1 MDTGA
6 LVTLALA
13 PLAVL
18 AVASAFGLNLGFGI
32 LGDVFSGIFS
42 GDGDSDGDGGG
53 DGGGD

>member
-1 MDTGA
+1 MDTGT
-6 LVTLALA
+6 LITLALA

-18 AVASAFGLNLGFGI
+18 AVASAFGLNLAGALGDI
-32 LGDVFSGIFS
+32 LGGMFS